1 LQALVGAIPKSIGA
15 TSPSS
20 YPRILASGLSPLSLA
35 AYSLIRTNEQAPSLI
50 LDELAAVIV
59 PFLAKAGFNYGNFSG
74 KNF

>member
-1 LQALVGAIPKSIGA
+1 LHAFVGAIPKSIGA

-20 YPRILASGLSPLSLA
+20 YPRILASGLRPLSLA

-50 LDELAAVIV
+50 FDELAAVIV
-59 PFLAKAGFNYGNFSG
+59 PFLANAGLRVGNFSG